1 MTENDGLWHKTENA
15 AKTAWSD
22 VKNSAEFLKEKIKA
36 HHRRAEEEVEFAD
49 VDFYEDNIYDE
60 PEYWRSGHRMT
71 KSKSI
76 KH

>member
-1 MTENDGLWHKTENA
+1 MTQKNGLWHKTENA

-22 VKNSAEFLKEKIKA
+22 VKNSAELLKEKMKA
-36 HHRRAEEEVEFAD
+36 HHHRAEEEVEFAD
-49 VDFYEDNIYDE
+49 TDFYEDNIYDE
-60 PEYWRSGHRMT
+60 PEYWHSGHQMT